1 MIEEKAKRIL
11 TYIQTNTMLS
21 QCCTKEADIFKVS
34 FFSHEKCPK
43 KGANHSL
50 FLLPQTNSLLTFKS
64 IKGLLVKRAIF

>member
-34 FFSHEKCPK
+34 FFLMKNVPK
-43 KGANHSL
+43 KGQITRFSF
-50 FLLPQTNSLLTFKS
+50 FLKQT
-64 IKGLLVKRAIF
+64 VY